1 MKFVKTLSAAAVSAA
16 LLGATAASAADVTL
30 YGIVDEGLIYNHTR
44 TTDGDKTSSTNS
56 FSERSGLLAPSRWGM
71 RGVEELGNGLKVGFK
86 LESGFNADTGTLG
99 QNNRLFGRESM
110 IYLSGDFG
118 KLAAGRMGGVGSS
131 AGTFDLVYGIA
142 DVSDG
147 GWDNMAGQFY
157 TSRYDN
163 MLTYQTPKFAG
174 LQATVQYGFKTDST
188 DTTTDG
194 DEGTAKATRYYSG
207 ALTYE
212 VGNFQAVAAYE
223 YVNLGNDS
231 ASLTAKTTRRNY
243 QIAHLGGN
251 YDFGFTKVFGLV
263 QYGDGASA
271 IAGFD
276 LASVKKALGTSAE
289 KAQFD
294 GFKGWG
300 AELGAAT
307 PVCGGSL
314 LTALF
319 YSDFET
325 QNVFVDGAKAKDVDG
340 KFYGVNVQY
349 NYPLS
354 KRTHVYVGAA
364 YSQSKLEGDV
374 KQKSES
380 SQGYVGLAHFF

>member
-16 LLGATAASAADVTL
+16 LLGATAASASDVTL

-44 TTDGDKTSSTNS
+44 TTDGNTSSSTNS
-56 FSERSGLLAPSRWGM
+56 FSERSGLFAPSRWGL
-71 RGVEELGNGLKVGFK
+71 RGAEELGNGLVVGFK

-99 QNNRLFGRESM
+99 QGGRIFGREATV
-110 IYLSGDFG
+110 YLAGDFG

-147 GWDNMAGQFY
+147 GWDSMAGQFY

-163 MLTYQTPKFAG
+163 MLAYQTPKFAG
-174 LQATVQYGFKTDST
+174 LQATVQYAFKTDSLNTT
-188 DTTTDG
+188 DDG
-194 DEGTAKATRYYSG
+194 DEGTSKATRYYSG

-212 VGNFQAVAAYE
+212 LGNFQAVAAYE
-223 YVNLGNDS
+223 YVNRGNDS
-231 ASLTAKTTRRNY
+231 ASLDRKTIRRNY
-243 QIAHLGGN
+243 QIASLGAN
-251 YDFGFTKVFGLV
+251 YDFGCTKVFGLV
-263 QYGDGASA
+263 QYGDGAA
-271 IAGFD
+271 EIAGFD
-276 LASVKKALGTSAE
+276 LKSVGKALGTTVSE
-289 KAQFD
+289 FD
-294 GFKGWG
+294 GFKGWAG
-300 AELGAAT
+300 EIGAAT
-307 PVCGGSL
+307 PLFGGSL

-325 QNVFVDGAKAKDVDG
+325 QSVFADGAKTKDVDG

-354 KRTHVYVGAA
+354 KRTYVYAGAA
-364 YSQSKLEGDV
+364 FNQSELKGEN
-374 KQKSES
+374 KQKIQS
-380 SQGYVGLAHFF
+380 SQGYVGLAHMF

>member
-1 MKFVKTLSAAAVSAA
+1 MQFTKTLAATAA
-16 LLGATAASAADVTL
+16 LLTVAGAAAAADVTL

-44 TTDGDKTSSTNS
+44 TTDGNTSSSTNS
-56 FSERSGLLAPSRWGM
+56 FSERSGLFAPSRWGM
-71 RGVEELGNGLKVGFK
+71 KGSEELGNGLTVGFK

-110 IYLSGDFG
+110 VYLSGSFG

-174 LQATVQYGFKTDST
+174 LQATVQYAFKTDSLNTT
-188 DTTTDG
+188 DDG
-194 DEGTAKATRYYSG
+194 DEGTSKATRYYSG

-212 VGNFQAVAAYE
+212 LGSFQAVAAYE
-223 YVNLGNDS
+223 YVNRGNDS
-231 ASLTAKTTRRNY
+231 ASLDRKTIRRNY
-243 QIAHLGGN
+243 QIASLGAN

-263 QYGDGASA
+263 QYGDGASE

-276 LASVKKALGTSAE
+276 LKSVGKALGTTASE
-289 KAQFD
+289 FD
-294 GFKGWG
+294 GFKGWA

-307 PVCGGSL
+307 PLCGGSL

-325 QNVFVDGAKAKDVDG
+325 QNVFVDGAKSKDVDG

-364 YSQSKLEGDV
+364 YSQSELKGEI
-374 KQKSES
+374 KQKSQS